1 MRHVLTTVGAA
12 ALTAGAAHAG
22 GIERS
27 TQSVAILFEQGN
39 HVEFSLGD
47 VSPDVSG
54 VQQVSLGGEPVG
66 NSSGDVAGDYT
77 AWSLG
82 VKAALGDRL
91 DFALVLDEPVGSD
104 LEYPTGTGYAYAGSS
119 ATIDSHALTAMLRY
133 RATSAISVI
142 GGLRAVQT
150 EGEVGLFIGY
160 EMRAAKETDWGYLL
174 GLAWERPEIA
184 ARVSLTYNSAV
195 EHDFSARESV
205 PVEVAPGVFVPV
217 EQQNGFTTT
226 IPQSLHLEAQTG
238 IAPGTL
244 LFGSVRWVD
253 WSEFRIAPPL
263 YVQVVGD
270 DLVAYD
276 GDTVTYSIGLG
287 RQFNGSW
294 SGAVTASYEDP
305 IGGFSGNLGPTDGA
319 TSLGLAATYTRGPM
333 KITGALRHVWLGD
346 TETES
351 PTSPGITFGEFEDN
365 EGTALGLRVGYSF

>member
-1 MRHVLTTVGAA
+1 
-12 ALTAGAAHAG
+12 
-22 GIERS
+22 
-27 TQSVAILFEQGN
+27 
-39 HVEFSLGD
+39 
-47 VSPDVSG
+47 
-54 VQQVSLGGEPVG
+54 
-66 NSSGDVAGDYT
+66 
-77 AWSLG
+77 

-104 LEYPTGTGYAYAGSS
+104 LEYPTGTGYAYGGSS

-195 EHDFSARESV
+195 DHDFSARESV
-205 PVEVAPGVFVPV
+205 PFEVAPGAFVPLA
-217 EQQNGFTTT
+217 QQGAFTTT

-244 LFGSVRWVD
+244 LFGSIRWVD

-263 YVQVVGD
+263 YVQIAGD

-287 RQFNGSW
+287 RRFNETW
-294 SGAVTASYEDP
+294 SAAVTASHEEP

-319 TSLGLAATYTRGPM
+319 SSLGLAAVYTRGMM
-333 KITGALRHVWLGD
+333 KITAAARHVWLGD

-351 PTSPGITFGEFEDN
+351 PTSPGTAFGAFEDN
-365 EGTALGLRVGYSF
+365 HGVGLGVRVAYGF